1 MSAAL
6 GLLRLQQVDSRIDQS
21 EDKLGQ
27 IRAELENDAE
37 AAAARQALKT
47 AEEELQAAES
57 GRLAAE
63 TQATAQRLKLRQAES
78 SLYGGAVR
86 NPKELQDLQAD
97 VVSLKKH
104 LSTLEES
111 ELGWMVK
118 LEAAEVRSRDAH
130 ERLQQVSTSL
140 EVSHSRLLSQQAE
153 LARAK
158 MDLQAERTAAVT
170 AVAVPFLD
178 SYEVLRRSR
187 RGIAVAEVADNA
199 CGACGT
205 ALTAALQQSARHA
218 AELVYCPSC
227 GRILYAG

>member
-6 GLLRLQQVDSRIDQS
+6 GLLRLQQVDSRIDQL

-170 AVAVPFLD
+170 AVAAPFLD